1 MGKLRQAPIGKK
13 VPAQGRRHPP
23 EGAGVFGL
31 SHETGKTA
39 VAEKSGPTENA
50 AGPRRP
56 EVAQATQE
64 TEVAQATEA

>member
-1 MGKLRQAPIGKK
+1 M
-13 VPAQGRRHPP
+13 
-23 EGAGVFGL
+23 
-31 SHETGKTA
+31 
-39 VAEKSGPTENA
+39 AEKSGPTENA